1 MNSIQRAW
9 RCVIRK
15 PIKSI
20 LLLLVV
26 LTVSLFLLSAMAS
39 RNTSIQMQDTTRQ
52 AVGAGLRLD
61 ANESNRT
68 RRLTE
73 ISNRIGDAEGAL
85 DGVHQEKLETAYG
98 TQWVVWTD
106 NSFESLQLPDI
117 EKIAAVDGISD
128 YNITTCI
135 TVVSPVNFNRIEDS
149 NTDQYSDIG
158 GVSLVGNL
166 KMELDSNVL
175 SGNVTIKEGRM
186 ATEDDVDVCVISE
199 ELAEQDR
206 LTVGDILQFNDYH
219 DPSGSTVYEAEII
232 GIYQTQQFMS
242 PLMSGDTYRSENI
255 IFTDLYFPEKAE
267 GSAGNPCFEHAYFQ
281 VRDVN
286 QYEEVKAAVQEV
298 DIDWERYDLIDR
310 NGNLSTMAS
319 NFNNMEKIS
328 NLLIIVAAAAG
339 FVILFLIFLFWIK
352 NRSREIGVLLS
363 LGTTKVGILG
373 QLFLEA
379 VMIAALAFCLSL
391 LAVPKVS
398 GATANYLVVQQT
410 EQAEL
415 QKAMDANKVSTDF
428 EVSKQAVTSVEVTV
442 TSEMMELCGIGIFLL
457 VSVSVGAAGIFVLR
471 KKPRTIL
478 SESS

>member
-15 PIKSI
+15 PVKSI

-186 ATEDDVDVCVISE
+186 ATEE
-199 ELAEQDR
+199 
-206 LTVGDILQFNDYH
+206 
-219 DPSGSTVYEAEII
+219 
-232 GIYQTQQFMS
+232 M
-242 PLMSGDTYRSENI
+242 LMYALFRKNWQSR
-255 IFTDLYFPEKAE
+255 
-267 GSAGNPCFEHAYFQ
+267 
-281 VRDVN
+281 
-286 QYEEVKAAVQEV
+286 
-298 DIDWERYDLIDR
+298 ID
-310 NGNLSTMAS
+310 
-319 NFNNMEKIS
+319 
-328 NLLIIVAAAAG
+328 
-339 FVILFLIFLFWIK
+339 
-352 NRSREIGVLLS
+352 
-363 LGTTKVGILG
+363 
-373 QLFLEA
+373 
-379 VMIAALAFCLSL
+379 
-391 LAVPKVS
+391 
-398 GATANYLVVQQT
+398 
-410 EQAEL
+410 
-415 QKAMDANKVSTDF
+415 
-428 EVSKQAVTSVEVTV
+428 
-442 TSEMMELCGIGIFLL
+442 
-457 VSVSVGAAGIFVLR
+457 
-471 KKPRTIL
+471 
-478 SESS
+478 